1 MILLEL
7 SNNFKKKPRMILVH
21 LKALCCF
28 MCSKA
33 FEVLI
38 VHLQGGFM
46 VKSKDRS
53 TIKFDLKFE
62 IIAALKIA
70 AAVRQMDPRDVLE
83 DLVSKHLADFV
94 ALANKNKHKE

>member
-1 MILLEL
+1 
-7 SNNFKKKPRMILVH
+7 MILVH
-21 LKALCCF
+21 LNALCYF

-53 TIKFDLKFE
+53 TIKFDLKME
-62 IIAALKIA
+62 IIAALKIE
-70 AAVRQMDPRDVLE
+70 AAVKQIDPRDVLE
-83 DLVSKHLADFV
+83 NLVLEHLTNYV
-94 ALANKNKHKE
+94 VLATQNKPKE